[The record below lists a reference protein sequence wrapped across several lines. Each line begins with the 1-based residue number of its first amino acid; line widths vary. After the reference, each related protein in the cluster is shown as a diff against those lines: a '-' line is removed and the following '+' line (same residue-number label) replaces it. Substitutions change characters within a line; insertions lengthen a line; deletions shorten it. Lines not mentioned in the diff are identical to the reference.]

1 MGESTLI
8 LASFKAILMLT
19 LTSFISFLIVDSPG
33 CDIDVIAST
42 CWCHKPFVV
51 RSKLFLRLVYH
62 LNLGCSQS
70 NQFIGFPSPSF
81 RFHGKPTDTRRRGG
95 EIVYFERFLNC
106 KVSSC
111 LDQFFSARQSAS
123 RFRLSRDFSSPQSD
137 VICGADRRKTSGS
150 RLRPREKLANSRV

>member
-1 MGESTLI
+1 LPWQSLP
-8 LASFKAILMLT
+8 SFKAILMFT
-19 LTSFISFLIVDSPG
+19 LTSFIGFLIVDSPG

-51 RSKLFLRLVYH
+51 RSKLFLCLVYH

-70 NQFIGFPSPSF
+70 NQFIGFPSPSS

-111 LDQFFSARQSAS
+111 LDQFFFCSPVCKQISAFERFFIAS
-123 RFRLSRDFSSPQSD
+123 VGRDL
-137 VICGADRRKTSGS
+137 RR
-150 RLRPREKLANSRV
+150 